1 MVEDSRLLEYIVDV
15 TTLVL
20 RPQLR
25 NALNVAV
32 KETDE
37 TVVDVISNTI
47 LRIFRIKACRHQY
60 CATHGLN

>member
-47 LRIFRIKACRHQY
+47 LRILRIKAWRHQY